1 MRLLGSLTS
10 PYVRK
15 ARIVLAEKRIEY
27 TFDLDN
33 PWDEKSRVPDANPL
47 GKVPVLVLEDDSTL
61 FDSRVIV
68 EFLDS
73 VSPISRL
80 IPSNNREKIEVKR
93 WEALAD
99 GVLDAAV
106 AVVLERRRPVKQKS
120 ETTIQRQMDKI
131 ERGVAVMARDLGAK
145 PWCTGNA
152 FTLAD
157 IACGVA
163 LGYLDFRHDSY
174 DWRVLHTNLAKLAA
188 KLARASVLRRYRTAR
203 NAGPR
208 RDRAQVERI
217 GCARPA
223 RYWTSAGACITES
236 RRRRGRSRP
245 GTAPPTAPAR
255 PPTAAAR
262 SRVQGN
268 RPRRERYGSGRRPAD
283 NASWPHRPASR
294 PARCR

>member
-10 PYVRK
+10 PFVRK
-15 ARIVLAEKRIEY
+15 ARIVLAEKKIDY
-27 TFDLDN
+27 SFDLEN

-73 VSPISRL
+73 VSPLNRL

-106 AVVLERRRPVKQKS
+106 TVVLERRRPAKQKS
-120 ETTIQRQMDKI
+120 EPTIKRQMSKI
-131 ERGVAVMARDLGAK
+131 ERGLAVMDRDLGDK

-163 LGYLDFRHDSY
+163 LGYIDFRHDAF
-174 DWRVLHTNLAKLAA
+174 DWRVLHPNLARLAA
-188 KLARASVLRRYRTAR
+188 KLAERPSFADTIPHETSPAASTV
-203 NAGPR
+203 
-208 RDRAQVERI
+208 
-217 GCARPA
+217 
-223 RYWTSAGACITES
+223 
-236 RRRRGRSRP
+236 
-245 GTAPPTAPAR
+245 
-255 PPTAAAR
+255 
-262 SRVQGN
+262 
-268 RPRRERYGSGRRPAD
+268 
-283 NASWPHRPASR
+283 HKK
-294 PARCR
+294 